1 MAFEPLKA
9 PQPLKTPRL
18 LKFQRL
24 LGMIVVMMGVL
35 GIAAY
40 STMPRQEDPSF
51 PYRAG
56 LITVSYPGASAEAVN
71 RLVVDPLSDELRQV
85 EEIDW
90 TQTTGRTGVAV
101 FRVRLNDTIYETD
114 AAWDRVRQAMDRAR
128 LEFPDDVGQMVL
140 DDRMIDIPAII
151 LAVSGSA
158 SVAELSDVAE
168 RLKDNVADI
177 RGMSRVELEADTDEQ
192 VTLALDD
199 AAMYQLGISPA
210 RVLETLAQRNQTI
223 PGGYIVS
230 EGRRV
235 SVLPNSEFTSIDAL
249 RATPIELPD
258 GSQVPLAAAANVWR
272 GPAEPRQPEAWY
284 DGERVVLVSLY
295 MEEGSTDAIRF
306 GERVRERLALVE
318 DSFAPYE
325 IREMFF
331 QPDKVMDRL
340 DNLAWSLVLSVL
352 IIVAVVFTGMGIRMG
367 LLVASILPMVAL
379 ISIGLYDLG
388 GGVLHQIAVIGM
400 VISLGI
406 LIDNAIVIVESIQGY
421 LDTGMQRFD
430 ALTQAVK
437 ELAGPLGASTGT
449 TLAAFAPLLLSKGG
463 TADFTRGV
471 PVMIMLTL
479 SVSYLLAIS
488 VVPLLAARFLKPRK
502 DLAKEDRL
510 IGLARYLGNL
520 VSRRPGTLIL
530 AGTVLVA
537 ASVSMTPFMKK
548 QFFPNADRPQVVVE
562 LYMPEGTDLERTSEV
577 AASLERAIRTREN
590 ALQIHRFTGFTGPSF
605 YYNLQREPKAP
616 NRGRIVV
623 ETPTLEDT
631 TAMVRWIRDH
641 ARNEFPE
648 LQVTVGILGQGPPRP
663 APVEIRVY
671 HADDETRVRAV
682 EQVYSA
688 LRRVEGT
695 VDVRHNL
702 DLGVPSIAINVDDA
716 SAARFGLDRSDVA
729 QSLYGQSFGVVAEQ
743 YRQEDDP
750 IPLVLRSREGINLSL
765 SRLLSI
771 NIYNEQG
778 DAVPLSAIASVD
790 TSWESA
796 ALYQRNG
803 TRMNSVWSNLLVG
816 YGFNQALEG
825 LNAALAENPLP
836 AGTRLELGGDA
847 EGSGEANDALLTT
860 APIGLLLLLFFLLLQ
875 FNSFRRVGIIL
886 LTVPLATV
894 GIFPGLVLSGSPFG
908 FQSLLGVIALVGIVV
923 NNAIVLLDVMD
934 RQLEQGDAI
943 RDAVRKAVEQRT
955 RPILLTTAT
964 TVAGLLPL
972 AFSSS
977 TLWPP
982 MAWAIISGL
991 LASTVLTLLVVPSVC
1006 IYVIKCRVADPINA
1020 PA

>member
-1 MAFEPLKA
+1 MSL
-9 PQPLKTPRL
+9 RL
-18 LKFQRL
+18 LNFQRL
-24 LGMIVVMMGVL
+24 LGMVVTMLCLL

-56 LITVSYPGASAEAVN
+56 LITINYPGASAEAVE
-71 RLVVDPLSDELRQV
+71 RLVLQPLSDELRQV
-85 EEIDW
+85 EEVDFSQA
-90 TQTTGRTGVAV
+90 TARTGVAI
-101 FRVRLNDTIYETD
+101 FNVRLNDTIYDTD
-114 AAWDRVRQAMDRAR
+114 SAWDRVRQAMERAR
-128 LEFPDDVGQMVL
+128 LDFPDDVGQMVL
-140 DDRMIDIPAII
+140 DDRLIDIPAII
-151 LAVSGSA
+151 LAVSGSG
-158 SVAELSDVAE
+158 SVTELSDVAE
-168 RLKDNVADI
+168 RLKQNLADI
-177 RGMSRVELEADTDEQ
+177 PGVSRIELEGDADEQ
-192 VTLALDD
+192 ITLALDD
-199 AAMYQLGISPA
+199 AAMYRLGISPA
-210 RVLETLAQRNQTI
+210 RVLDTLARRNQTT
-223 PGGYIVS
+223 PGGFIVAD
-230 EGRRV
+230 GRRL
-235 SVLPNSEFTSIDAL
+235 SVLPNSEFTSVEAI

-258 GSQVPLAAAANVWR
+258 GSQVPLAAAAEVWR
-272 GPAEPRQPEAWY
+272 GPAEPRQPEAWF
-284 DGERVVLVSLY
+284 DGERVVLVSMI

-306 GERVRERLALVE
+306 GERVRERLSVIRDE
-318 DSFAPYE
+318 FAPYE

-331 QPDKVMDRL
+331 QPDKVEERL
-340 DNLAWSLVLSVL
+340 DNLAWSLVLSVI

-367 LLVASILPMVAL
+367 ILVASILPMVAL

-421 LDTGMQRFD
+421 LDEGMRRLD
-430 ALTQAVK
+430 ALKRSVR

-449 TLAAFAPLLLSKGG
+449 TIAAFMPLLLSKGG

-488 VVPLLAARFLKPRK
+488 AVPLLAARFLKPRK
-502 DLAKEDRL
+502 VDAREDRL
-510 IGLARYLGNL
+510 IGLSRFLGNL
-520 VSRRPGTLIL
+520 VATRPGTLIL
-530 AGTVLVA
+530 AGTALVVFSLA
-537 ASVSMTPFMKK
+537 LTPFMKQ

-562 LYMPEGTDLERTSEV
+562 LYMPEGTDQERTSAV
-577 AASLERAIRTREN
+577 AADLERAIRTRPE
-590 ALQIHRFTGFTGPSF
+590 ALLVHRFTGFTGPSF
-605 YYNLQREPKAP
+605 YYNLQREPQAP
-616 NRGRIVV
+616 NRGRIVIS
-623 ETPTLEDT
+623 TPTLEDT
-631 TAMVRWIRDH
+631 TGLVQWIREY
-641 ARNEFPE
+641 AGQEMPE
-648 LQVTVGILGQGPPRP
+648 LQVTAGILGQGPPRA

-671 HADDETRVRAV
+671 HANDEVRAQAV
-682 EQVYSA
+682 EQLFSA
-688 LRRVEGT
+688 LRGVDGT

-702 DLGVPSIAINVDDA
+702 DMGVPSIAINVDDA
-716 SAARFGLDRSDVA
+716 SAARYGLNRSDVA

-743 YRQEDDP
+743 YRQEKDP
-750 IPLVLRSREGINLSL
+750 IPLVLRSREGTSLSL
-765 SRLLSI
+765 PRLLSV
-771 NIYNEQG
+771 NIYNDQG
-778 DAVPLSAIASVD
+778 DAVPLSAIASVE

-796 ALYQRNG
+796 ARYQRNG
-803 TRMNSVWSNLLVG
+803 TRMNTVWSNLHAG
-816 YGFNQALEG
+816 YSFSQALQG
-825 LNAALAENPLP
+825 LDAALEANPLP
-836 AGTRLELGGDA
+836 QGTRLEMGGDA
-847 EGSGEANDALLTT
+847 EGSGDANNALLTT
-860 APIGLLLLLFFLLLQ
+860 APIGVLLLLFFLLVQ

-894 GIFPGLVLSGSPFG
+894 GIFPGLVFSGSPFG

-934 RQLEQGDAI
+934 RQLEKGDAI

-955 RPILLTTAT
+955 RPILLTTGT

-1006 IYVIKCRVADPINA
+1006 THVISCKVAEPENA

>member
-1 MAFEPLKA
+1 MGSSG
-9 PQPLKTPRL
+9 LKTPRL

-24 LGMIVVMMGVL
+24 LGMIVVMMGLL

-51 PYRAG
+51 PHRAG
-56 LITVSYPGASAEAVN
+56 LITVSYPGANAEAVE
-71 RLVVDPLSDELRQV
+71 RLVLEPLSDELRQV
-85 EEIDW
+85 EEIDSV
-90 TQTTGRTGVAV
+90 QATGRTGVAV
-101 FRVRLNDTIYETD
+101 FRIRLNDTIYDTD
-114 AAWDRVRQAMDRAR
+114 SAWDRVRQAMDRAR
-128 LEFPDDVGQMVL
+128 VEFPDDVGQMVL

-151 LAVSGSA
+151 LAVSGA
-158 SVAELSDVAE
+158 SSVSELSDVAE
-168 RLKDNVADI
+168 RLKGNLSDI
-177 RGMSRVELEADTDEQ
+177 RGMSRVELEADVDEQ
-192 VTLALDD
+192 ITLALDD
-199 AAMYQLGISPA
+199 AAMYRLGISPA
-210 RVLETLAQRNQTI
+210 RVLNTLAQRNQTI
-223 PGGYIVS
+223 PGGYVVAD
-230 EGRRV
+230 GRRV
-235 SVLPNSEFTSIDAL
+235 SVLPNSEFASIEAI

-258 GSQVPLAAAANVWR
+258 GSQVPLAAAADIWR

-284 DGERVVLVSLY
+284 NGERVVLVSLY
-295 MEEGSTDAIRF
+295 MEEGTTDAIRF

-318 DSFAPYE
+318 SDFSPYQ

-331 QPDKVMDRL
+331 QPDKVQDRL

-352 IIVAVVFTGMGIRMG
+352 IIVAVVFIGMGIRMG

-379 ISIGLYDLG
+379 ISVGLYDLG

-406 LIDNAIVIVESIQGY
+406 LIDNAIVIVESIQGH
-421 LDTGMQRFD
+421 LDEGMRRLD
-430 ALTQAVK
+430 ALTRAVK

-488 VVPLLAARFLKPRK
+488 AVPLLAARFLKPRK
-502 DLAKEDRL
+502 EEARENRL
-510 IGLARYLGNL
+510 IGFARSLGAL
-520 VSRRPGTLIL
+520 VARSPGTLIL

-537 ASVSMTPFMKK
+537 ASVSMTPLMKK
-548 QFFPNADRPQVVVE
+548 QFFPNADRPQVIVE
-562 LYMPEGTDLERTSEV
+562 LYMPEGTDQGRTASVAADLERV
-577 AASLERAIRTREN
+577 IRTREN
-590 ALQIHRFTGFTGPSF
+590 TVKIHRFTGFTGPSF
-605 YYNLQREPKAP
+605 YYNLQREPEAP
-616 NRGRIVV
+616 NRGRMVV
-623 ETPTLEDT
+623 ETPTLSDT
-631 TAMVRWIRDH
+631 TEMVRWIR
-641 ARNEFPE
+641 AYAGQEFPE

-663 APVEIRVY
+663 APIEVRVY
-671 HADDETRVRAV
+671 HVDDQVRAQAV

-729 QSLYGQSFGVVAEQ
+729 QSLYGQSYGVVAEQ

-750 IPLVLRSREGINLSL
+750 IPLVLRSREGVNLSL

-771 NIYNEQG
+771 NIYNERG
-778 DAVPLSAIASVD
+778 DAVPLSAIASVE
-790 TSWESA
+790 TNWESA

-803 TRMNSVWSNLLVG
+803 TRMNTVWSNLLVG
-816 YGFNQALEG
+816 YGFSQALQG
-825 LNAALAENPLP
+825 LDAALAENPLP
-836 AGTRLELGGDA
+836 AGTRLEMGGDA
-847 EGSGEANDALLTT
+847 EGSGDANDALLTT

-934 RQLEQGDAI
+934 RQLEKGDAI
-943 RDAVRKAVEQRT
+943 RDAVRRAVEQRT

-1006 IYVIKCRVADPINA
+1006 IYVINCRVPDPINA

>member
-1 MAFEPLKA
+1 MSV
-9 PQPLKTPRL
+9 RL
-18 LKFQRL
+18 LNFQRL
-24 LGMIVVMMGVL
+24 LGMVVTMLCLL

-56 LITVSYPGASAEAVN
+56 LITVNYPGASAEALE
-71 RLVVDPLSDELRQV
+71 RLVLQPLSDELRQV
-85 EEIDW
+85 EEVDFVQA
-90 TQTTGRTGVAV
+90 TARTGVAV
-101 FRVRLNDTIYETD
+101 FRVRLNDTIYDTD
-114 AAWDRVRQAMDRAR
+114 SAWDRVRQAMDSAR

-151 LAVSGSA
+151 LAVGGSS
-158 SVAELSDVAE
+158 SVTELSDVAE
-168 RLKDNVADI
+168 RLKQNLADI
-177 RGMSRVELEADTDEQ
+177 PGVSRIELDGDVDEQ
-192 VTLALDD
+192 ITLALDD
-199 AAMYQLGISPA
+199 AALYRLGISPA
-210 RVLETLAQRNQTI
+210 RILDTLARRNQTT
-223 PGGYIVS
+223 PGGFIVAD
-230 EGRRV
+230 GRRL
-235 SVLPNSEFTSIDAL
+235 SVLPNSEFTSVDAI

-258 GSQVPLAAAANVWR
+258 GSQVPLAAAAEVWR

-284 DGERVVLVSLY
+284 DGERVVLVSMI

-306 GERVRERLALVE
+306 GERLRERLSTVRE
-318 DSFAPYE
+318 EFAPYQ

-331 QPDKVMDRL
+331 QPDKVEERL
-340 DNLAWSLVLSVL
+340 DNLAWSLVLSVI

-367 LLVASILPMVAL
+367 ILVASILPMVAL

-421 LDTGMQRFD
+421 LDDGMRRLD
-430 ALTQAVK
+430 ALKQSVR

-449 TLAAFAPLLLSKGG
+449 TIAAFMPLLLSKGG

-488 VVPLLAARFLKPRK
+488 AVPLLAARFLKPRK
-502 DLAKEDRL
+502 VNAREDRL
-510 IGLARYLGNL
+510 VGLSRFLGSL
-520 VSRRPGTLIL
+520 VARRPGTLIL
-530 AGTVLVA
+530 AGAALVLF
-537 ASVSMTPFMKK
+537 SLSLTPFMKQ
-548 QFFPNADRPQVVVE
+548 QFFPNADRPQVIVE
-562 LYMPEGTDLERTSEV
+562 LYMPEGTDQQRTSQV
-577 AASLERAIRTREN
+577 AADLERAIRARPE
-590 ALQIHRFTGFTGPSF
+590 AVKVHRFTGFTGPSF
-605 YYNLQREPKAP
+605 YYNLRREPQAP

-623 ETPTLEDT
+623 ATPTLEDT
-631 TAMVRWIRDH
+631 TGLVEWIR
-641 ARNEFPE
+641 EYVGQEMPE
-648 LQVTVGILGQGPPRP
+648 LQVTAGILGQGPPRA
-663 APVEIRVY
+663 APVELRVY
-671 HADDETRVRAV
+671 HANDETRARAV
-682 EQVYSA
+682 EQLFSA
-688 LRRVEGT
+688 LRNVEGT
-695 VDVRHNL
+695 VDVRHDL
-702 DLGVPSIAINVDDA
+702 DIGIPSIAINVDDA
-716 SAARFGLDRSDVA
+716 SAARFGLNRSDVA

-750 IPLVLRSREGINLSL
+750 IPLVLRSREGTSLSL
-765 SRLLSI
+765 PRLLSV
-771 NIYNEQG
+771 NIYNDQG
-778 DAVPLSAIASVD
+778 DAVPLSAIASVE
-790 TSWESA
+790 TSWQSA

-803 TRMNSVWSNLLVG
+803 TRMNTVWSNLHAG
-816 YGFNQALEG
+816 YSFSQALEG
-825 LNAALAENPLP
+825 LDAALDDNPLP
-836 AGTRLELGGDA
+836 AGTRLEMGGDA
-847 EGSGEANDALLTT
+847 EGSGDANNALLTT
-860 APIGLLLLLFFLLLQ
+860 APIGVLLLLFFLLIQ

-955 RPILLTTAT
+955 RPILLTTGT

-1006 IYVIKCRVADPINA
+1006 TRVIRCKVAEPENA

>member
-1 MAFEPLKA
+1 MSV
-9 PQPLKTPRL
+9 RL
-18 LKFQRL
+18 LNFQRL
-24 LGMIVVMMGVL
+24 LGMVVTMLCLL

-56 LITVSYPGASAEAVN
+56 LITINYPGASAEAVE
-71 RLVVDPLSDELRQV
+71 RLVLQPLSDELRQV
-85 EEIDW
+85 EEVDF
-90 TQTTGRTGVAV
+90 TQATARTGVAV
-101 FRVRLNDTIYETD
+101 FNVRLNDTIYDTD
-114 AAWDRVRQAMDRAR
+114 SAWDRVRQAMDRAR
-128 LEFPDDVGQMVL
+128 LDFPDDVGQMVL

-151 LAVSGSA
+151 LAVSGSG
-158 SVAELSDVAE
+158 SVTELSDVAE
-168 RLKDNVADI
+168 RLKQNLADI
-177 RGMSRVELEADTDEQ
+177 PGVSRIELDGDADEQ
-192 VTLALDD
+192 ITLALDD
-199 AAMYQLGISPA
+199 AAMYRLGISPA
-210 RVLETLAQRNQTI
+210 RVLETLSRRNQTT
-223 PGGYIVS
+223 PGGFIVAD
-230 EGRRV
+230 GRRL
-235 SVLPNSEFTSIDAL
+235 SVLPNSEFTSVEAI

-258 GSQVPLAAAANVWR
+258 GSQVPLAAAAEVWR
-272 GPAEPRQPEAWY
+272 GPAEPREPEAWY
-284 DGERVVLVSLY
+284 DGERVVLVSMI

-306 GERVRERLALVE
+306 GERVRERLSVIRDE
-318 DSFAPYE
+318 FAPYE

-331 QPDKVMDRL
+331 QPDKVEERL
-340 DNLAWSLVLSVL
+340 DNLAWSLVMSVI

-367 LLVASILPMVAL
+367 VLVASILPMVAL

-421 LDTGMQRFD
+421 LDDGMRRLD
-430 ALTQAVK
+430 ALKRSVR

-449 TLAAFAPLLLSKGG
+449 TIAAFMPLLLSKGG

-488 VVPLLAARFLKPRK
+488 AVPLLAARFLKPRK
-502 DLAKEDRL
+502 VDAREDRL
-510 IGLARYLGNL
+510 IGLSRFLGSL
-520 VSRRPGTLIL
+520 VARRPGTLIL
-530 AGTVLVA
+530 AGVALVVFSLA
-537 ASVSMTPFMKK
+537 LTPFMKQ

-562 LYMPEGTDLERTSEV
+562 LYMPEGTDQERTSSV
-577 AASLERAIRTREN
+577 AADLERAIRTRPE
-590 ALQIHRFTGFTGPSF
+590 ALEVHRFTGFTGPSF
-605 YYNLQREPKAP
+605 YYNLQREPQAP

-623 ETPTLEDT
+623 STPTLEET
-631 TAMVRWIRDH
+631 TGLVQWIREY
-641 ARNEFPE
+641 AGQEMPE
-648 LQVTVGILGQGPPRP
+648 LQVTAGILGQGPPRA
-663 APVEIRVY
+663 APVEVRVY
-671 HADDETRVRAV
+671 HADDETRARAV
-682 EQVYSA
+682 EQLFAA
-688 LRRVEGT
+688 LRSVEGT

-702 DLGVPSIAINVDDA
+702 DMGVPSLAINVDDA
-716 SAARFGLDRSDVA
+716 SAARYGLNRSDVA

-743 YRQEDDP
+743 YRQEEDP
-750 IPLVLRSREGINLSL
+750 IPLVLRSREGTSLSL
-765 SRLLSI
+765 PRLLSV
-771 NIYNEQG
+771 NIYNDQG
-778 DAVPLSAIASVD
+778 DAVPLSAIASVE
-790 TSWESA
+790 TSWQSA
-796 ALYQRNG
+796 ARYQRNG
-803 TRMNSVWSNLLVG
+803 TRMNTVWSNLHTG
-816 YGFNQALEG
+816 YSFSQALEG
-825 LNAALAENPLP
+825 LDAALKDNPLP
-836 AGTRLELGGDA
+836 PGTRLKMGGDA
-847 EGSGEANDALLTT
+847 EGSGDANNALLTT
-860 APIGLLLLLFFLLLQ
+860 APIGVLLLLFFLLIQ

-894 GIFPGLVLSGSPFG
+894 GIFPGLVFSGSPFG

-934 RQLEQGDAI
+934 RQLEKGDNI

-955 RPILLTTAT
+955 RPILLTTGT

-1006 IYVIKCRVADPINA
+1006 TRVIRCKVAEPENA